1 MIFSCARWCSTVR
14 YVNVAV
20 VLAASLVGCVSI
32 GPVSPVEVSDVKI
45 LAGTWKGVVYGY
57 NGAART
63 DVDMTIQEDGSYQV
77 AARQSIGASHGEG
90 KILIHEGRLIIQGQ
104 RGDGVATLMSDAAGR
119 RVILVEMTLFDNSHL
134 SARLWPSPERD

>member
-32 GPVSPVEVSDVKI
+32 GPVSPVEVSDVKS

-57 NGAART
+57 GGAART
-63 DVDMTIQEDGSYQV
+63 DVDMTIQEDGSYKWRL
-77 AARQSIGASHGEG
+77 ANGSAPLMEKARS
-90 KILIHEGRLIIQGQ
+90 
-104 RGDGVATLMSDAAGR
+104 
-119 RVILVEMTLFDNSHL
+119 
-134 SARLWPSPERD
+134 